1 MLEEAIRS
9 LSVRPDGVYADCTF
23 GRGGH
28 SKALLARL
36 GESGRLFI
44 CDKDS
49 RAIACAESLFCD
61 DHRVVIIHGSF
72 LLLAEVLEQHQV
84 DACDG
89 ILLDLGVSS
98 PQLEDPGCG
107 FSFQR
112 DGALDMRMDRGS
124 GASAAEWLNRAKE
137 EDIADVI
144 YRYGEER
151 YSRRIAA
158 AIVRTRKEQPL
169 TRTMQLAKVVHDAVP
184 TRERNKDPA
193 TRTFQAIRIHINNEL
208 DEIRRFLAMVCDLLH
223 PGGRLVV
230 ISFHSLEDRIV
241 KRFFAEEARGDRF
254 PLEVPVQSSELKPTF
269 RLIGKPIKPTAQE
282 IDDNPRAR
290 SAVLRAGERIAA

>member
-1 MLEEAIRS
+1 LLEDAIKS
-9 LSVRPDGVYADCTF
+9 LAVRPDGVYADCTF

-28 SKALLARL
+28 SRALLARL
-36 GESGRLFI
+36 GETGRLFI

-49 RAIACAESLFCD
+49 RAIACAESLFNG

-72 LLLAEVLEQHQV
+72 LMLDRVLEQHQIT
-84 DACDG
+84 ACDG

-98 PQLEDPGCG
+98 PQLEDPDYG

-112 DGALDMRMDRGS
+112 DGDLDMRMDRDS
-124 GASAAEWLNRAKE
+124 GESAAEWLNRAA
-137 EDIADVI
+137 EDEIADVI

-158 AIVRTRKEQPL
+158 AIVRIRKEQPI
-169 TRTMQLAKVVHDAVP
+169 TRTLQLAKAVHDAVP

-208 DEIRRFLAMVCDLLH
+208 DEIRQFLARVCDLLR

-241 KRFFAEEARGDRF
+241 KRFFATEARGDRF
-254 PLEVPVQSSELKPTF
+254 PLEVPVRSSELKPTF

-290 SAVLRAGERIAA
+290 SAVLRVGERIAA

>member
-1 MLEEAIRS
+1 MLAEAIRS
-9 LSVRPDGVYADCTF
+9 LAVRPDGVYADCTF

-28 SKALLARL
+28 SRALLARL
-36 GESGRLFI
+36 GANGRLFI

-49 RAIACAESLFCD
+49 QAITCAESLFKS

-72 LLLAEVLEQHQV
+72 LLLARVLEQHRIA
-84 DACDG
+84 ACDG

-98 PQLEDPGCG
+98 PQLEDPDYG

-112 DGALDMRMDRGS
+112 DGELDMRMDRGS
-124 GASAAEWLNRAKE
+124 GMSAAEWLNRAAE
-137 EDIADVI
+137 EEIADVI

-169 TRTMQLAKVVHDAVP
+169 MRTLQLAKVVHDAVP

-193 TRTFQAIRIHINNEL
+193 TRTFQAIRIHVNNEL
-208 DEIRRFLAMVCDLLH
+208 DEIRQFLAMVCDLLR

-241 KRFFAEEARGDRF
+241 KRFLAAEARGDRF
-254 PLEVPVQSSELKPTF
+254 PLEVPVRSSELKPTF

-282 IDDNPRAR
+282 LDDNPRAR
-290 SAVLRAGERIAA
+290 SAVLRVGERIAA